1 MPRWDWLTVI
11 YALGKRDLRR
21 YFSNPTGYVF
31 ITLFIL
37 LSAAAAFWRPRF
49 FLNSLANLDQLSE
62 TFPYLLLF
70 FIPALTMGIWADERK
85 QGTDELLLT
94 LPAHEHSI
102 VLGKYL
108 AAAGVYT
115 VALTVSLSHVVVLAW
130 LGDPDGG
137 LLTANYLGFWLA
149 GASLI
154 PVAMLASLLTANVTI
169 AFIFGSLL
177 CAVPVGMS
185 EAAATASASLG
196 QRLASFGIPRHF
208 GDFARGIL
216 GLDDALY
223 FAFLAGLFLYL
234 NVLVLQRRHWRRRP
248 GALPMPLHATVRA
261 VALALALGSIVVL
274 AGRTHAR
281 LDLTAERLSSPSAET
296 EALVAGL
303 PADRAV
309 IIRAFVS
316 PEIPQPLVQTR
327 ENVLGLLREI
337 GARGGA
343 RITVAIEETEPYSDQ
358 ARLARERYNI
368 FPRAVSDSNT
378 GETAPDVYLGAAVTS
393 GADEQV
399 IPFFD
404 PGLSPEYEI
413 ARAIRVVTRAERKR
427 IGILDAD
434 VKMLGGIDSRTNQP
448 RPEWAAVQELR
459 KQYDIVEVTPADA
472 AHAQVDALVVV
483 LPSRMTQTDL
493 DLALEPIKRGVP
505 TLMLLD
511 PLPMIDLH
519 LAPAADLASQIDPF
533 RPAAAARLVFGDI
546 RTALGRFGLNW
557 VPAGIVWDGFNPH
570 PDLANLSQETV
581 FVGDGNGNPNAL
593 NRQNPA
599 TAGLQEVLLLY
610 PGYVLQADSSDLTF
624 EPLLQ
629 TGRVSGSSSF
639 FDVVTPTPSGMA
651 INAGLTREPDGR
663 QYVLA
668 ARVRSKHPLS
678 PEPGARPT
686 DLVVIADLDFISNA
700 FFDIRAMGTASA
712 IFDNITFFLNTI
724 DVLAGDE
731 SFIAMR
737 NRRPRHRTLKR
748 LEAQTRTFMDRRT
761 QEEQQAQKEALA
773 ALGEARNRLT
783 KRVEA
788 LDARTDLDAQAR
800 QILVR
805 NVEEAENR
813 ELGVLERSIA
823 AARDAKIHASRET
836 MEGEIRRIRTRI
848 RSLAVL
854 LPPVPVL
861 LIGVAVF
868 IRRMQ
873 RERDTTRAAG
883 RMREAP

>member
-1 MPRWDWLTVI
+1 
-11 YALGKRDLRR
+11 
-21 YFSNPTGYVF
+21 
-31 ITLFIL
+31 
-37 LSAAAAFWRPRF
+37 
-49 FLNSLANLDQLSE
+49 
-62 TFPYLLLF
+62 
-70 FIPALTMGIWADERK
+70 
-85 QGTDELLLT
+85 
-94 LPAHEHSI
+94 
-102 VLGKYL
+102 
-108 AAAGVYT
+108 
-115 VALTVSLSHVVVLAW
+115 
-130 LGDPDGG
+130 
-137 LLTANYLGFWLA
+137 
-149 GASLI
+149 
-154 PVAMLASLLTANVTI
+154 
-169 AFIFGSLL
+169 
-177 CAVPVGMS
+177 
-185 EAAATASASLG
+185 
-196 QRLASFGIPRHF
+196 
-208 GDFARGIL
+208 
-216 GLDDALY
+216 
-223 FAFLAGLFLYL
+223 
-234 NVLVLQRRHWRRRP
+234 
-248 GALPMPLHATVRA
+248 
-261 VALALALGSIVVL
+261 
-274 AGRTHAR
+274 
-281 LDLTAERLSSPSAET
+281 
-296 EALVAGL
+296 
-303 PADRAV
+303 
-309 IIRAFVS
+309 
-316 PEIPQPLVQTR
+316 
-327 ENVLGLLREI
+327 
-337 GARGGA
+337 
-343 RITVAIEETEPYSDQ
+343 
-358 ARLARERYNI
+358 
-368 FPRAVSDSNT
+368 
-378 GETAPDVYLGAAVTS
+378 
-393 GADEQV
+393 
-399 IPFFD
+399 
-404 PGLSPEYEI
+404 
-413 ARAIRVVTRAERKR
+413 
-427 IGILDAD
+427 
-434 VKMLGGIDSRTNQP
+434 
-448 RPEWAAVQELR
+448 
-459 KQYDIVEVTPADA
+459 
-472 AHAQVDALVVV
+472 
-483 LPSRMTQTDL
+483 
-493 DLALEPIKRGVP
+493 
-505 TLMLLD
+505 
-511 PLPMIDLH
+511 
-519 LAPAADLASQIDPF
+519 
-533 RPAAAARLVFGDI
+533 
-546 RTALGRFGLNW
+546 
-557 VPAGIVWDGFNPH
+557 
-570 PDLANLSQETV
+570 
-581 FVGDGNGNPNAL
+581 L

-678 PEPGARPT
+678 PAPGARPT

-700 FFDIRAMGTASA
+700 FFDIRAMATASA

-731 SFIAMR
+731 SFIALR

-773 ALGEARNRLT
+773 AVGEARNRLT